1 MVAAPGGAWQVANA
15 SEEARP
21 PFLFGSLG
29 LAQGLPSNDAQAMAE
44 DAGGDLWLATG
55 SGLARYDGHRVV
67 PWTPAGLAGQGIE
80 NLLVDRDDRL
90 WLGVVEGGLARL
102 ERDRRSLTRWR
113 QGSPAGWPADDI
125 WALLQDRHGRLLV
138 GTFGHGLIALDPDS
152 GRFEQHELGNRV
164 SVTELLET
172 SDGSVW
178 IATFA
183 HGLHRRR
190 PDGGF
195 ESVAQAAIGSD
206 PIHTLVEYQGQ
217 IWLGLRHAGLC
228 RLAAPDTDALDC
240 EAWPELPA
248 DARGVLA
255 LRVSP
260 DGQELWVSRR
270 NGLSL
275 RQADAHW
282 LHLRHR
288 PGTLGSLP
296 AAQPWKQV
304 FDSHGGLWIATLGGG
319 FAHLSPLARHTRSWV
334 PDPLDPQ
341 GLSAMRVRGISVAA
355 GQVHL
360 ATMDDGVLQLDL
372 ADGRF
377 ERVPKARLQGT
388 GRALAVLARDE
399 GLWVGHDAGLSLLGS
414 TDRHWPLAD
423 FGVHGGGMVD
433 LLAALDSGQI
443 LAAVQGKGLFVMR
456 PEQRPLPVATRKPP
470 SRFEQFL
477 HDEQLWVASEQG
489 LHHYDA
495 DCSCLRDW
503 ALPGERV
510 YALARQADGNWWL
523 ALAGRLQRY
532 AGERGPERLQREV
545 DWPLLPPGGLAA
557 DRQGRLWVAGP
568 TGLAVLEPAADKLRW
583 LTASLG
589 PIATGLSDRPFLID
603 GERFWIGADQGLLQM
618 EPEALR
624 NAPLPRR
631 LQIEEISLRRGS
643 ERLRLDAERPG
654 RLDAGDAELQIRAR
668 VPLLQEATALH
679 LRSRIDGWDP
689 DWVELVDG
697 VRSIGTLPPGQY
709 RLLLEAW
716 HPAHVDTRLQ
726 RIWPFEVL
734 PPWWR
739 STPFLVSMVALVALL
754 GWLWQR
760 RQRLRLQAA
769 HELELH
775 RRQAQWAES
784 EAIRSSNFLAELSHE
799 IRNPLSGLLGLLR
812 QAEADP
818 AAAGQR
824 PRLALI
830 RSAGQ
835 QISALVE
842 DVLVHARGDQLP
854 LRVEA
859 LALDALLVEAAD
871 RHRPQAQARGLAL
884 RLAGAAGL
892 CVRGDRTRIL
902 QVLDNLLGN
911 ALKFTEHGAIDIE
924 WKALGNELLIWL
936 QDDGPGV
943 PAALQERIFD
953 QRDQIQA
960 DGRGLGLGLAIARQ
974 LARAMGG
981 ELSLV
986 PSPHGRR
993 GARFELRL
1001 PACEPGQDGAQP
1013 DTGRHTRPCTRS
1025 WLLVEDDPL
1034 QRAALLHE
1042 LQAAGV
1048 RIEGAA
1054 DALTALTS
1062 LAIDPDRA
1070 LLTDLGLPEVDGLS
1084 LIRLARAQD
1093 GERRRPILV
1102 LTARALPADR
1112 AAAFEAGADTVLA
1125 KPIEPQDLLR
1135 EMGKWDLEGP
1145 RA

>member
-1 MVAAPGGAWQVANA
+1 
-15 SEEARP
+15 
-21 PFLFGSLG
+21 
-29 LAQGLPSNDAQAMAE
+29 MAE
-44 DAGGDLWLATG
+44 DAGGDLWLASG
-55 SGLARYDGHRVV
+55 SGLARYDGHQVV
-67 PWTPAGLAGQGIE
+67 PWTPPGLAGQGIE
-80 NLLVDRDDRL
+80 NLLVDREDRL

-102 ERDRRSLTRWR
+102 EHDRLSLSRWR
-113 QGSPAGWPADDI
+113 KDDPAGWPSNDV
-125 WALLQDRHGRLLV
+125 WALLQDRHGQLLV
-138 GTFGHGLIALDPDS
+138 GSFGEGLITLDPVS
-152 GRFEQHELGNRV
+152 GRFEQHRIGHQA
-164 SVTELLET
+164 SVTDLLEA

-190 PDGGF
+190 PDGKF
-195 ESVAQAAIGSD
+195 ESVAQAATGSE
-206 PIHTLVEYQGQ
+206 PIHALAEYQGQ

-228 RLAAPDTDALDC
+228 RLPGLDATALEC
-240 EAWPELPA
+240 EAWSGLPA
-248 DARGVLA
+248 DARGVVA

-260 DGQELWVSRR
+260 DGQELWASQRH
-270 NGLSL
+270 GLSL
-275 RQADAHW
+275 RQADGHW

-296 AAQPWKQV
+296 AAQPWKLD
-304 FDSHGGLWIATLGGG
+304 FDKHGGLWIATLGGG

-334 PDPLDPQ
+334 VDPLDPQ
-341 GLSAMRVRGISVAA
+341 GPSGARVRGISVAD

-360 ATMDDGVLQLDL
+360 ATMDDGVLRLDL
-372 ADGRF
+372 AEGRF
-377 ERVPKARLQGT
+377 QRVPKDRLQNVR
-388 GRALAVLARDE
+388 RAFAVLASAE
-399 GLWVGHDAGLSLLGS
+399 GLWVGHEAGLSLLAS
-414 TDRHWPLAD
+414 TDRHWSLAD
-423 FGVHGGGMVD
+423 FGAHGGGIVD
-433 LLAALDSGQI
+433 LLAALDSGQV

-456 PEQRPLPVATRKPP
+456 PEQRPLQVAARNPPTRI
-470 SRFEQFL
+470 EQL
-477 HDEQLWVASEQG
+477 LLDQRRLWVASEQG

-503 ALPGERV
+503 AVPGESV
-510 YALARQADGNWWL
+510 YALARQANGEWWL

-532 AGERGPERLQREV
+532 AGELGPEHLLREV
-545 DWPLLPPGGLAA
+545 DWPQLPPGGLAV
-557 DRQGRLWVAGP
+557 DRRDRLWVAGP
-568 TGLAVLEPAADKLRW
+568 TGLAVLEPEADKLRW
-583 LTASLG
+583 LAASLG
-589 PIATGLSDRPFLID
+589 PIASSLSDRPFLID
-603 GERFWIGADQGLLQM
+603 GDRYWFGADRGLLQM
-618 EPEALR
+618 DPDALR

-643 ERLRLDAERPG
+643 ERLRLDTELPG
-654 RLDAGDAELQIRAR
+654 LLESSDAELQIRAR
-668 VPLLQEATALH
+668 VPLLQEAAALH

-689 DWVELVDG
+689 DWVDMVDG
-697 VRSIGTLPPGQY
+697 ARSIGTLPPGEY

-739 STPFLVSMVALVALL
+739 SAPFLLSMVALVALL
-754 GWLWQR
+754 GWAWQR

-784 EAIRSSNFLAELSHE
+784 EATRSSHFLAELSHE

-818 AAAGQR
+818 SAADQR

-835 QISALVE
+835 QIAALVE

-859 LALDALLVEAAD
+859 LALDELLVEAAD
-871 RHRPQAQARGLAL
+871 RHRPQAQARGLTL
-884 RLAGAAGL
+884 QLAGAAGL

-902 QVLDNLLGN
+902 QILDNLLGN
-911 ALKFTEHGAIDIE
+911 ALKFTEHGSIDVE
-924 WKALGNELLIWL
+924 WRSMGSDLLICV

-943 PAALQERIFD
+943 PLNLGERIFAR
-953 QRDQIQA
+953 RDQIQA
-960 DGRGLGLGLAIARQ
+960 DGRGLGLGLSIARQ

-981 ELSLV
+981 ELRLV
-986 PSPHGRR
+986 ASPQGRR

-1001 PACEPGQDGAQP
+1001 PACERGQEG
-1013 DTGRHTRPCTRS
+1013 TRPDPAGQAHRCTRS
-1025 WLLVEDDPL
+1025 WLLVEDDPI

-1042 LQAAGV
+1042 LQATGM

-1054 DALTALTS
+1054 DALTALTA
-1062 LAIDPDRA
+1062 LAINPDCA

-1084 LIRLARAQD
+1084 LIRLLRAQD
-1093 GERRRPILV
+1093 GEHRRPIV
-1102 LTARALPADR
+1102 ALTARALPADR
-1112 AAAFEAGADTVLA
+1112 AAAFEAGADAVLS
-1125 KPIEPQDLLR
+1125 KPIEPVDLLR
-1135 EMGKWDLEGP
+1135 ELGKWDPKGP